1 MELGPLGSKVAGVM
15 LRLCLLAVCVAAAAA
30 TNTLVLVDTLATR
43 ETHSI
48 FLKSLQERGHELTVK
63 VADDPSLQ
71 LSRYGEYLYQNLV
84 IFAPGVEEFGGALS
98 VETIVEFIDGGGNVL
113 VAGSRE
119 AADLIRELVT
129 EVGVEMDEEGAAVID
144 HLHYDA
150 NDDGQHTLIA
160 APSSGLIDSEVMVGA
175 RDAIP
180 LLYRGT
186 GLITD
191 ADNPLVLPVLRAPS
205 TAYCYS
211 PTQAITDYPHATGQN
226 MLLVAALQARNNARV
241 VVSGSLEFFSD
252 AFIMASVQTPQGAS
266 YERSG
271 NGRVVEALSRWVF
284 MEEGVLRVVSIDHH
298 LQGQSEPPVAYT
310 IKDDVEY
317 KIKVERLVEGT
328 WKPYVANDMQMEFV
342 RIDPFVRLTMTPSS
356 NGLFSVKFKVPDVYG
371 VYQFKVEYNRVGFTR
386 LYSSTQVSVR
396 PFTHL
401 QYERFI
407 ECAYPYY
414 ASAFSMMVGVFL
426 FSLVFLHHK
435 ESPSKTKAD

>member
-1 MELGPLGSKVAGVM
+1 M
-15 LRLCLLAVCVAAAAA
+15 LRLAVLAVCVASALGV
-30 TNTLVLVDTLATR
+30 NTLVLVDTLATR

-48 FLKSLQERGHELTVK
+48 FLKSLQERGHDVSVK
-63 VADDPSLQ
+63 AADDPTLQ
-71 LSRYGEYLYQNLV
+71 LSRYGEYIYQNLL
-84 IFAPGVEEFGGALS
+84 ILAPGVEEFGGALS

-113 VAGSRE
+113 VAGSRD

-150 NDDGQHTLIA
+150 NDDGQHTLVA
-160 APSSGLIDSEVMVGA
+160 APSAGLIDSEVMVGS
-175 RDAIP
+175 RDAVP

-205 TAYCYS
+205 TAYCYN
-211 PTQAITDYPHATGQN
+211 PTQSITDYPHATGQN

-252 AFIMASVQTPQGAS
+252 AFIMASVKTPQGAFH
-266 YERSG
+266 ERSG
-271 NGRVVEALSRWVF
+271 NGKVVEALGRWVF
-284 MEEGVLRVVSIDHH
+284 MEEGVLRVVSVQHH
-298 LQGQSEPPVAYT
+298 LVGETEAPSAYT
-310 IKDDVEY
+310 IKQDVEY
-317 KIKVERLVEGT
+317 KIKVERLVGGT
-328 WKPYVANDMQMEFV
+328 WNPFMADDLQVEFV
-342 RIDPFVRLTMTPSS
+342 RIDPFVRLTMTP
-356 NGLFSVKFKVPDVYG
+356 NNDGVFSVKLKVPDVYG

-386 LYSSTQVSVR
+386 LFSTTQVSVR
-396 PFTHL
+396 PFTHR

-426 FSLVFLHHK
+426 FSMVFLHHK
-435 ESPSKTKAD
+435 ELPTKNKTE

>member
-1 MELGPLGSKVAGVM
+1 M
-15 LRLCLLAVCVAAAAA
+15 LRLLVLSLCVAATVA

-48 FLKSLQERGHELTVK
+48 FLKSLQERGHEVSVK
-63 VADDPSLQ
+63 AADDPSLQ

-84 IFAPGVEEFGGALS
+84 ILAPGVEEFGGALS
-98 VETIVEFIDGGGNVL
+98 VETIVEFVDGGGNVL
-113 VAGSRE
+113 VAGSRD

-160 APSSGLIDSEVMVGA
+160 APSSGLIESDVMVGPSEGTP
-175 RDAIP
+175 I
-180 LLYRGT
+180 LYRGT

-191 ADNPLVLPVLRAPS
+191 AENPLVLPVLRAPS
-205 TAYCYS
+205 TSYCYN
-211 PTQAITDYPHATGQN
+211 PTHAITDYPHATGQN

-252 AFIMASVQTPQGAS
+252 AFIMASVQTPQGS
-266 YERSG
+266 FHERSG
-271 NGRVVEALSRWVF
+271 NGKVVEALSRWVF
-284 MEEGVLRVVSIDHH
+284 KEEGVLRVVSIDHH
-298 LQGQSEPPVAYT
+298 LEGEKIPPAAYT
-310 IKDDVEY
+310 IKQDVEY
-317 KIKVERLVEGT
+317 KIKVERLVAGS
-328 WKPYVANDMQMEFV
+328 WKPFNTTDLQMEFV
-342 RIDPFVRLTMTPSS
+342 RIDPFVRLTMTPNSE
-356 NGLFSVKFKVPDVYG
+356 GVFSVTFMVPDVYG

-386 LYSSTQVSVR
+386 LFNTTQVSVR

-401 QYERFI
+401 EYERFI

-414 ASAFSMMVGVFL
+414 ASAISMMVGVFF

-435 ESPSKTKAD
+435 DPAPKSKAE

>member
-1 MELGPLGSKVAGVM
+1 MGIRRKMAAGKMSTM
-15 LRLCLLAVCVAAAAA
+15 LRLMILGTFFNVVFG

-48 FLKSLQERGHELTVK
+48 FLKSLQERGHEVTVK
-63 VADDPSLQ
+63 AADDPSLQ
-71 LSRYGEYLYQNLV
+71 LSRYGEYIYQNLV

-98 VETIVEFIDGGGNVL
+98 VEAIVEYIDEGGNVL
-113 VAGSRE
+113 VAGSRD

-150 NDDGQHTLIA
+150 NDAGQHTLVA
-160 APSSGLIDSEVMVGA
+160 APSSGLIDSTVMVGSKGGA
-175 RDAIP
+175 P

-205 TAYCYS
+205 TAYCYNPANS
-211 PTQAITDYPHATGQN
+211 ITDYPHATGQN

-252 AFIMASVQTPQGAS
+252 ALIMAAVMTPMGES
-266 YERSG
+266 YEKSG
-271 NGRVVEALSRWVF
+271 NGEAVEALSRWVF
-284 MEEGVLRVVSIDHH
+284 REDGVIRVVQVKHH
-298 LQGQSEPPVAYT
+298 LVGEEQPPTAYT
-310 IKDDVEY
+310 IKQHAEY
-317 KIKVERLVEGT
+317 SIEIERLMNGKWV
-328 WKPYVANDMQMEFV
+328 PFQADDLQMEFV
-342 RIDPFVRLTMTPSS
+342 RIDPFVRKTLKPSS
-356 NGLFSVKFKVPDVYG
+356 NGVFSIQFQVPDVYG

-386 LYSSTQVSVR
+386 LYSTTQVSVR

-401 QYERFI
+401 EYERFI

-414 ASAFSMMVGVFL
+414 ASAGSMMLGVFI

-435 ESPSKTKAD
+435 DNTKSKTE

>member
-1 MELGPLGSKVAGVM
+1 MSFGLTY
-15 LRLCLLAVCVAAAAA
+15 RLAVIAVCVASGYAA
-30 TNTLVLVDTLATR
+30 NTLVLVDTLATR

-48 FLKSLQERGHELTVK
+48 FLKSLQERGHEVTVK
-63 VADDPSLQ
+63 AADDPSLQ
-71 LSRYGEYLYQNLV
+71 LSRYGEYIYQNLV
-84 IFAPGVEEFGGALS
+84 ILAPGVEEFGGALS
-98 VETIVEFIDGGGNVL
+98 VEAIVEFIDGGGNVL
-113 VAGSRE
+113 VAGSRD

-144 HLHYDA
+144 HLHYDS
-150 NDDGQHTLIA
+150 NDDGQHTLVA
-160 APSSGLIDSEVMVGA
+160 APSSGLIDSEVMTGVK
-175 RDAIP
+175 DTVP

-191 ADNPLVLPVLRAPS
+191 VDNPLVLPVLRAPS
-205 TAYCYS
+205 TAYSYNPS
-211 PTQAITDYPHATGQN
+211 QPITDYPHATGQN

-252 AFIMASVQTPQGAS
+252 AFITAAVQTPQGEKF
-266 YERSG
+266 ERSG
-271 NGRVVEALSRWVF
+271 NGKVVESLSRWVF
-284 MEEGVLRVVSIDHH
+284 REEGVLRVVSVDHH
-298 LQGQSEPPVAYT
+298 LVGENEPPISYT

-317 KIKVERLVEGT
+317 KIKVERLVDGS
-328 WKPYVANDMQMEFV
+328 WVPFQADDLQMEFV
-342 RIDPFVRLTMTPSS
+342 RIDPFVRLTMASGPD
-356 NGLFSVKFKVPDVYG
+356 GVFSIKFKVPDVYG

-386 LYSSTQVSVR
+386 LYSTTQVSVR

-401 QYERFI
+401 EYERFI

-435 ESPSKTKAD
+435 DPPVKTKAD

>member
-1 MELGPLGSKVAGVM
+1 M
-15 LRLCLLAVCVAAAAA
+15 LRLAALTVLLAVTLAQKQ
-30 TNTLVLVDTLATR
+30 NTLVLVDTLATR

-48 FLKSLQERGHELTVK
+48 FLKSLQERGHEVTVK
-63 VADDPSLQ
+63 AADDPSLQ
-71 LSRYGEYLYQNLV
+71 LSRFGEYIYQNLV
-84 IFAPGVEEFGGALS
+84 ILAPGVEEFGGALS
-98 VETIVEFIDGGGNVL
+98 VEAIVEFIDGSGNVL

-160 APSSGLIDSEVMVGA
+160 APSTGLIDSDVMVGSNSQV
-175 RDAIP
+175 P

-205 TAYCYS
+205 TAYCYN
-211 PTQAITDYPHATGQN
+211 PTQSITDYPHATGQN

-252 AFIMASVQTPQGAS
+252 AFIMASVQTPQGKF

-271 NGRVVEALSRWVF
+271 NGKVVEALSRWVF
-284 MEEGVLRVVSIDHH
+284 REEGVLRVVSIEHH
-298 LQGQSEPPVAYT
+298 LQGDSQPPVAYT
-310 IKDDVEY
+310 IKEDVEY
-317 KIKVERLVEGT
+317 KIKVERLVNGS
-328 WKPYVANDMQMEFV
+328 WKPFMADDVQMEFV
-342 RIDPFVRLTMTPSS
+342 RIDPFIRLTMTPSPE
-356 NGLFSVKFKVPDVYG
+356 GVFSVKFTVPDVYG

-396 PFTHL
+396 PFTHRE
-401 QYERFI
+401 YERFI

-414 ASAFSMMVGVFL
+414 ASAFSMMFGVWL
-426 FSLVFLHHK
+426 FSMVFLHHK
-435 ESPSKTKAD
+435 EPIPKRKAD

>member
-1 MELGPLGSKVAGVM
+1 MF
-15 LRLCLLAVCVAAAAA
+15 RLAVLAVCVTAALGA
-30 TNTLVLVDTLATR
+30 NTLVLVDTLATR

-48 FLKSLQERGHELTVK
+48 FLKSLQERGHEVTVK
-63 VADDPSLQ
+63 AADDPSLQ
-71 LSRYGEYLYQNLV
+71 LSRYGEYIYQNLV

-98 VETIVEFIDGGGNVL
+98 VEAIVEFVDGSGNVL
-113 VAGSRE
+113 VAGSRD

-144 HLHYDA
+144 HLHYDS
-150 NDDGQHTLIA
+150 NDEGQHTLVA
-160 APSSGLIDSEVMVGA
+160 APSAGLIDSEVMVGA
-175 RDAIP
+175 KDSVP

-191 ADNPLVLPVLRAPS
+191 VDNPLVLPVLRAPS
-205 TAYCYS
+205 TAYSYNPS
-211 PTQAITDYPHATGQN
+211 QSITDYPHATGQN

-252 AFIMASVQTPQGAS
+252 AFVTAAVQTPQGEK

-271 NGRVVEALSRWVF
+271 NGKVVEALSRWVF
-284 MEEGVLRVVSIDHH
+284 REEGVLRVVSVDHH
-298 LQGQSEPPVAYT
+298 LIGEKVSPASYT
-310 IKDDVEY
+310 IKEDVEY
-317 KIKVERLVEGT
+317 KIKVEHLVDGA
-328 WKPYVANDMQMEFV
+328 WVPFQADDVQMEFV
-342 RIDPFVRLTMTPSS
+342 RIDPFVRLTMTPSAS
-356 NGLFSVKFKVPDVYG
+356 GIFSVKFMVPDVYG

-386 LYSSTQVSVR
+386 LYSTTQVSVR

-401 QYERFI
+401 EYERFI

-426 FSLVFLHHK
+426 FSFVFLHHK
-435 ESPSKTKAD
+435 ETPPKSKSD

>member
-1 MELGPLGSKVAGVM
+1 MQYEWTLPSPPNTPALLDHIVTDVGDVTEVLVLGSVFLDERFGNVHRSH
-15 LRLCLLAVCVAAAAA
+15 LRCHLRQTTREPPAIEQRSICVAAAAA

-98 VETIVEFIDGGGNVL
+98 VETIVEFVDGGGNVL

-252 AFIMASVQTPQGAS
+252 AFIMASVQTPQ
-266 YERSG
+266 
-271 NGRVVEALSRWVF
+271 
-284 MEEGVLRVVSIDHH
+284 VSWIAH
-298 LQGQSEPPVAYT
+298 
-310 IKDDVEY
+310 
-317 KIKVERLVEGT
+317 
-328 WKPYVANDMQMEFV
+328 
-342 RIDPFVRLTMTPSS
+342 
-356 NGLFSVKFKVPDVYG
+356 
-371 VYQFKVEYNRVGFTR
+371 
-386 LYSSTQVSVR
+386 
-396 PFTHL
+396 
-401 QYERFI
+401 
-407 ECAYPYY
+407 
-414 ASAFSMMVGVFL
+414 
-426 FSLVFLHHK
+426 
-435 ESPSKTKAD
+435 